1 MSIRGFPRL
10 RASQVRRVPLGA
22 VSPLGDRVVPGC
34 VMGACLGRCDFP
46 MTERC
51 NSRLGFSH
59 KAIALIHCF
68 TSKAMRTPTL

>member
-1 MSIRGFPRL
+1 MPCH
-10 RASQVRRVPLGA
+10 PLGI
-22 VSPLGDRVVPGC
+22 GWVPGC

-68 TSKAMRTPTL
+68 TSKAMRTPTLKKGLSQASKVGGGSR